1 MGSKIK
7 RGAIEVL
14 KSPWTATN
22 FVIGTLEK
30 LSSST
35 KAAEGYIMKE
45 GKPDEG
51 PKPAKEKQ
59 PSNIASGIL
68 RGAGAL
74 IKSLFDAIVGIF
86 AEPIRGGSKSGF
98 TGAIKGVGKG
108 MIGLVLKPV
117 HGTLDLVT
125 LTARGITNTPKT
137 VYLKVSSIFKKKV
150 RKPRSTIPVTPYIEN
165 VGSARESV
173 INIGESDNEC
183 ELSLDVEE
191 LRRQLLEGLLSEGGK
206 SVSEEGSG
214 NEVVESSNKL
224 VMKEIAMRQ
233 KKQKRLKKCRVL
245 KIKHQ
250 QKHFR
255 ENLEKLLS
263 SIDSET
269 SIEDLMRQKGRFGWE
284 VLSGMAEVELEGFPS
299 PEAAASET
307 EEEAECVREFNEDE
321 DRNFHE
327 TCNEFAVKCN
337 IVTLGVDNE
346 EEHGEIVDAHNSQL
360 SNLSVGTSMVYGKSY
375 MQMSR
380 SLSYFEGKFRKNP
393 MHRAPPSIS
402 ISNSIEMHNH
412 HIKNPLFR
420 TFTNEESKML
430 EEKKDKELRQELIR
444 ERLSTYQMIA
454 SEVSMLKK
462 EPEKKVVEV

>member
-1 MGSKIK
+1 
-7 RGAIEVL
+7 
-14 KSPWTATN
+14 
-22 FVIGTLEK
+22 
-30 LSSST
+30 
-35 KAAEGYIMKE
+35 MKE
-45 GKPDEG
+45 GEIDEG
-51 PKPAKEKQ
+51 PKPTKEKQ

-150 RKPRSTIPVTPYIEN
+150 RKPRSTVPVTPYQEN
-165 VGSARESV
+165 AGSARES
-173 INIGESDNEC
+173 IITIGEADNEY
-183 ELSLDVEE
+183 ELTLDVEE
-191 LRRQLLEGLLSEGGK
+191 LKRQLLEGLLSESGK
-206 SVSEEGSG
+206 SVSEEGNK

-224 VMKEIAMRQ
+224 VMKEIGMRH

-263 SIDSET
+263 SINDET
-269 SIEDLMRQKGRFGWE
+269 SIEDLMRQKERFSSE
-284 VLSGMAEVELEGFPS
+284 VLSGMAEMELEGFPS
-299 PEAAASET
+299 PEVAASEA

-321 DRNFHE
+321 HKNFHE

-337 IVTLGVDNE
+337 IVMLGVDNE
-346 EEHGEIVDAHNSQL
+346 EEHGEIMDAHIDQI
-360 SNLSVGTSMVYGKSY
+360 SNLNVGASMMYGKSY

-393 MHRAPPSIS
+393 MHRAPPSTFIT
-402 ISNSIEMHNH
+402 NS
-412 HIKNPLFR
+412 L
-420 TFTNEESKML
+420 
-430 EEKKDKELRQELIR
+430 
-444 ERLSTYQMIA
+444 
-454 SEVSMLKK
+454 
-462 EPEKKVVEV
+462 